1 MPSDGTD
8 GATREAK
15 ARYFHSDYGV
25 PYTRFRRRRGSFR
38 VSFSRTSEYV
48 FKMMHAVSAFN
59 RDAGQVPNP
68 PQPGPIY
75 LGGLLILVAIV
86 VALRVVTSIWW
97 LLDRLFRTQIIIDP
111 VWVTVGRRRMRR
123 EQFGGFLIHHGL
135 ARAGRFR
142 TVLGYQYRN
151 RRFAF
156 GGVWPETRAEEVA
169 SALNGLLAEL
179 PMTADALRSSPE
191 ALRAAR
197 PTSF

>member
-1 MPSDGTD
+1 MPSDGID
-8 GATREAK
+8 SATREAR
-15 ARYFHSDYGV
+15 ARHFQSDYGV
-25 PYTRFRRRRGSFR
+25 PYTRFRRRRSGFR

-59 RDAGQVPNP
+59 RNASQVPNP
-68 PQPGPIY
+68 SQPS
-75 LGGLLILVAIV
+75 LGHLAGLLIILMIV
-86 VALRVVTSIWW
+86 VALRVVTSGWW
-97 LLDRLFRTQIIIDP
+97 LFDRLFRTVIIIDP

-135 ARAGRFR
+135 ARAGRSR
-142 TVLGYQYRN
+142 AVLGYQYRN

-197 PTSF
+197 PTDF